1 MRNMA
6 GLPRGGSARKE
17 YTMRDLPIAYGN
29 SRTAKIWVNKTIPFD
44 VLKDRLRVPIRTSE
58 SAEEYAR
65 MSKSDRDNAK
75 DHGGFVFGSLTGGRR
90 KHDTVACRS
99 GVCLDGDHIEKYLI
113 DNFEKASPY
122 AGFLYTTHSNTEE
135 EPRARMG
142 FPTTR
147 DMTPEEYVAVS
158 RYVAQDMG
166 IDQFDECSYLPN
178 QLMYFPSAP
187 ANGVFIFKETGPDKP
202 WLDPDKILA
211 AHPEWKDPMR
221 LPTSSRESRA
231 NSMAY
236 KKVQDPLEKKGA
248 VGLFNR
254 AFYPIQ
260 KALEMFLPDVY
271 EPTANDNRWGYT
283 GSVSVPG
290 VEVIEDKF
298 IYSHH
303 ATDPAYLKLC
313 NAFDIVRIHK
323 FGDLEDKDSYKAMR
337 DFAIAQDEVRLL
349 AAEER
354 AAQAGEDFS
363 EDPEDDSWKRRLELD
378 QRTLTVKNTLRN
390 IRLIMENDPN
400 LKGIVF
406 NQLADGMEIKGE
418 VPWKHPA
425 KYWRDADDA
434 QRAAD
439 QLR

>member
-113 DNFEKASPY
+113 DNFERASPY
-122 AGFLYTTHSNTEE
+122 AGFLYTTHSNTED

-187 ANGVFIFKETGPDKP
+187 ANGDRINPGS
-202 WLDPDKILA
+202 ILTRYSRRILSGKTQCA
-211 AHPEWKDPMR
+211 CRRHRGRAGR
-221 LPTSSRESRA
+221 TVLPIRR
-231 NSMAY
+231 Y
-236 KKVQDPLEKKGA
+236 RIPLRKKV
-248 VGLFNR
+248 
-254 AFYPIQ
+254 
-260 KALEMFLPDVY
+260 
-271 EPTANDNRWGYT
+271 
-283 GSVSVPG
+283 
-290 VEVIEDKF
+290 
-298 IYSHH
+298 
-303 ATDPAYLKLC
+303 
-313 NAFDIVRIHK
+313 
-323 FGDLEDKDSYKAMR
+323 
-337 DFAIAQDEVRLL
+337 
-349 AAEER
+349 
-354 AAQAGEDFS
+354 
-363 EDPEDDSWKRRLELD
+363 
-378 QRTLTVKNTLRN
+378 
-390 IRLIMENDPN
+390 
-400 LKGIVF
+400 
-406 NQLADGMEIKGE
+406 
-418 VPWKHPA
+418 
-425 KYWRDADDA
+425 
-434 QRAAD
+434 
-439 QLR
+439 